1 MGRSLFFSS
10 LQNKELFRGAGP
22 GLQETGCLSCASF
35 ASPGMGESEEEML
48 VNALLAFEATPL
60 ILPSILFPLFS
71 SHTLSLAKEGPVL
84 TPT

>member
-1 MGRSLFFSS
+1 
-10 LQNKELFRGAGP
+10 
-22 GLQETGCLSCASF
+22 
-35 ASPGMGESEEEML
+35 MGESEEEML
-48 VNALLAFEATPL
+48 VNALLAFEVTPL